1 MKKVFGI
8 LIMGILVIGLT
19 GCGESKGD
27 SRFDYVIDEM
37 NTAVEESYER
47 NDGASVVTLEER
59 FTQDISSARIVACGE
74 KEFTEKVDLTKTS
87 YTRNLDGYDGTI
99 QYNSTRLSK
108 DAKVNYEDNK
118 KKLSY
123 INVILDDHTALIRN
137 IDKLFFN
144 VNKWLYT

>member
-59 FTQDISSARIVACGE
+59 FTQDISSARIVACGD

-108 DAKVNYEDNK
+108 DAKVNYCLVFVKNARVY
-118 KKLSY
+118 LNVTVSY
-123 INVILDDHTALIRN
+123 NDDKPVFSVPELLRR
-137 IDKLFFN
+137 D
-144 VNKWLYT
+144 

>member
-1 MKKVFGI
+1 MKKVLGI
-8 LIMGILVIGLT
+8 LLMGILVIGLT

-59 FTQDISSARIVACGE
+59 FTQDISSARIVACGD

-108 DAKVNYEDNK
+108 DAKVNYCLVFVKNARVY
-118 KKLSY
+118 LNVTVSY
-123 INVILDDHTALIRN
+123 NDDKPVFSVPELLRR
-137 IDKLFFN
+137 D
-144 VNKWLYT
+144 